1 VIVGWVNVGD
11 ASAASTPSPSH
22 SAVTPAEVTPFHVSV
37 AICFCV
43 EIARIGSAIPELVRM
58 TVGSS
63 VNGTRYGLLPHAGLG
78 VGSGHFCL
86 TLHLFHRCRPDYIFS
101 SSTCGY
107 AVRRVL
113 LELPRV

>member
-1 VIVGWVNVGD
+1 MTGWVNVGD
-11 ASAASTPSPSH
+11 ASAASVPSPSH
-22 SAVTPAEVTPFHVSV
+22 SAVTPADVTPFHVSV

-43 EIARIGSAIPELVRM
+43 EIARIGSAMPELVRM

-63 VNGTRYGLLPHAGLG
+63 VNGTRYGLLPHVRD

-86 TLHLFHRCRPDYIFS
+86 TLHLFHRCRPDYIFN

-107 AVRRVL
+107 AVRWVL